1 MCINYTLTGAT
12 ALSSATFGQGTGPI
26 LLDDVACNG
35 TETRLWDCPN
45 RGVGVHNCGHSEDA
59 SVRCQSMTLYCIK
72 NGFVS
77 SLNGLVSSGLGRDAS
92 IYLPLNSDKLVSP
105 VCFHLISPLFRW

>member
-1 MCINYTLTGAT
+1 MHKLFLTGAT
-12 ALSSATFGQGTGPI
+12 ALSSAAFGQGTGPI
-26 LLDDVACNG
+26 LLDDVACSG

-92 IYLPLNSDKLVSP
+92 IFLPLNSDKLVSP
-105 VCFHLISPLFRW
+105 VCFHLISSLFRW